1 MAKILITGAS
11 GFVGSFLVS
20 ESLDQGLEV
29 YAGMR
34 SSSSKKWLQ
43 DERINFVEMDL
54 SDQQGL
60 EKILIAHQFD
70 YIIHNAGLT
79 KALKQSDLFRVN
91 SDYSVN
97 LAKAAMIVPG
107 LKKFSF
113 MSSLASYGTADY
125 QDDGVVGNH
134 SVPKPITS
142 YGKSKLRA
150 EQQLELIDGLPLL
163 IFRPTGIFGPREG
176 DFLNLFQSVNKGL
189 AVQVGFTEQQLSLIY
204 IKDLVRIIVKATV
217 SDISNKG
224 YFVSD
229 GNLYA
234 GSKFNRIVAESLN
247 KKPWNIKVP
256 MFLIDVI
263 ATISDLNSKITG
275 KPNILSRD
283 KLPEIKSRNI
293 DLDISDLVQDFDFK
307 PEYTL
312 ERAVQETADW
322 YVEHE
327 WL

>member
-11 GFVGSFLVS
+11 GFVGSFLVG

-97 LAKAAMIVPG
+97 LAKAAMTVPN

-150 EQQLELIDGLPLL
+150 EQQLEIIDGLPLL

-224 YFVSD
+224 YFVSV

-322 YVEHE
+322 YVEHG

>member
-1 MAKILITGAS
+1 M
-11 GFVGSFLVS
+11 
-20 ESLDQGLEV
+20 LE
-29 YAGMR
+29 
-34 SSSSKKWLQ
+34 
-43 DERINFVEMDL
+43 
-54 SDQQGL
+54 
-60 EKILIAHQFD
+60 HQFD

-79 KALKQSDLFRVN
+79 KTLKQSDLFRVN
-91 SDYSVN
+91 ADYSVN
-97 LAKAAMIVPG
+97 LAKAALSISG

-134 SVPKPITS
+134 SEPKPITS

-150 EQQLELIDGLPLL
+150 EQQLELISGLPLL

-176 DFLNLFQSVNKGL
+176 DFLNLFQSINKGL

-204 IKDLVRIIVKATV
+204 IKDLVRIIMQATL
-217 SDISNKG
+217 SDISNKA

-234 GSKFNRIVAESLN
+234 GSKFNRIVANSLN

-256 MFLIDVI
+256 MALIDVI
-263 ATISDLNSKITG
+263 AMLSDLNSKITG
-275 KPNILSRD
+275 KANSLSRD

-293 DLDISDLVQDFDFK
+293 DIDISDLVQDFDFK

-312 ERAVQETADW
+312 EQAVKETADW
-322 YVEHE
+322 YIQHD